1 MLPFKAVVS
10 DLDGTLLNLNGRISS
25 TTLTT
30 LSNLNECGVE
40 IILATGRHPKDA
52 LQVSEELKDK
62 VNIIGLNGAL
72 TLCKDSGNLIN
83 NKQLKYRT
91 ILELLELIEHDNLH
105 LNIFDQQGWKIHEVN
120 EMVEG
125 YSSHSG
131 FSYSIILPSEV
142 MNLNINKFLLWRED
156 DISDVEKKIN
166 HHLGGKV
173 TCYRTSNNQIEI
185 GPPDVSKAS
194 AVIQLL
200 SEKGISFQKQAI
212 AFGDALND
220 LSMLNQAAK
229 GVLMQNS
236 MPELIELLST
246 LSVTGTN
253 EEDGVAHFLNQTFDI

>member
-72 TLCKDSGNLIN
+72 TFCKDSGNLIN
-83 NKQLKYRT
+83 NKHLKSRT
-91 ILELLELIEHDNLH
+91 TLELLELIEYDNLH

-131 FSYSIILPSEV
+131 FPYSIISPSEV
-142 MNLNINKFLLWRED
+142 MNLNINKFLLWSED

-166 HHLGGKV
+166 HHLGEKV